1 MNRLLQAPLSAFL
14 LLSCAY
20 SVSAH
25 GGEHAQVV
33 VAPDADWPTRHMA
46 GMLQSYTYPF
56 EGADKRFRGTSHL
69 WLRRHSLFQPSR
81 L

>member
-1 MNRLLQAPLSAFL
+1 MNRFFQAPLGAFL

-20 SVSAH
+20 NVSAH

-46 GMLQSYTYPF
+46 GILHFHNLKSM
-56 EGADKRFRGTSHL
+56 GANERYRGASHL
-69 WLRRHSLFQPSR
+69 WL
-81 L
+81 